1 MFKRKVTVR
10 DIEFGEGEAIVTLET
25 HLGADNTYSTH
36 VEYVDV
42 PDQGGRV
49 DLIVL
54 QAKLALLQ
62 KTENL
67 VELLSHSDWNQSSG
81 SFEYKPPKQ

>member
-1 MFKRKVTVR
+1 MFERKVTVR
-10 DIEFGEGEAIVTLET
+10 NIEFREGEAIVTLGT
-25 HLGADNTYSTH
+25 NLGADNTHSTH
-36 VEYVDV
+36 VESVDV
-42 PDQGGRV
+42 PDQGCTV

-54 QAKLALLQ
+54 QAKLALLR

-67 VELLSHSDWNQSSG
+67 VELLSHSDWNQISG